1 MSVPLFNQLTGL
13 STDSN
18 QIDRYDRLTIYTFIV
33 RPLPPPPSYN
43 PRRLP
48 PWYNSRDVK
57 KRYI

>member
-33 RPLPPPPSYN
+33 RPLPPPPELQS
-43 PRRLP
+43 PTPAPL
-48 PWYNSRDVK
+48 VQ
-57 KRYI
+57 